1 MSIIQ
6 KFLTAIFSVGWAK
19 SMEAD
24 SRRWMVRCPCGF
36 ERSVWDMGGIR
47 WKAAGSPRWFRK
59 CPSCGHRHWHTVYH
73 LPSDNESASGTP

>member
-1 MSIIQ
+1 MSFVQ
-6 KFLTAIFSVGWAK
+6 RFFTAIFPAGWAQ

-36 ERSVWDMGGIR
+36 ERSVWDIGGIR
-47 WKAAGSPRWFRK
+47 WKAIGTPKWFRK

-73 LPSDNESASGTP
+73 RPSDSEAETGTP